1 MVESPHYD
9 PAKGGVERGKRGG
22 GGTTQFVVWAELTV
36 ALCLTSVLSP

>member
-22 GGTTQFVVWAELTV
+22 
-36 ALCLTSVLSP
+36 ALHSLWYGQNLQ

>member
-9 PAKGGVERGKRGG
+9 PAKGGVERGKRG

>member
-9 PAKGGVERGKRGG
+9 PAKGGVERGKR